1 MRPTSLTFLFVLAVS
16 SFCSLQVLALVPTT
30 LAEVNRLPAY
40 CRGTQQIT
48 RLTGASHEAG
58 LKLYGEEYHH
68 LHHYCWALNA
78 ENKALGVL
86 DKTQRGYLLGPAI
99 SDMDYAINHC
109 RPTFI
114 LLPEMYSG
122 KARVLFKLGRAPE
135 AVASLYK
142 ALQIKPDYAPAA
154 LQLSRYFERQG
165 ERAKAIAILKTTA
178 EHSATPS
185 AAIARQL
192 KKLGASTAPSPEKP
206 H

>member
-1 MRPTSLTFLFVLAVS
+1 MRHNKLTLLFVLVVS
-16 SFCSLQVLALVPTT
+16 SFCSPQVLALTM
-30 LAEVNRLPAY
+30 AEVNRLPAY
-40 CRGTQQIT
+40 CRGTQSIAP
-48 RLTGASHEAG
+48 LTGANHQAG
-58 LKLYGEEYHH
+58 IKLYGDEYRH
-68 LHHYCWALNA
+68 LHHYCLALIA
-78 ENKALGVL
+78 ENKALGIL
-86 DKTQRGYLLGPAI
+86 DKTQRGYLLGPAVG
-99 SDMDYAINHC
+99 DVDYIIQRS

-114 LLPEMYSG
+114 LLPEIYSG
-122 KARVLFKLGRAPE
+122 KGRILFKLGRAPE

-192 KKLGASTAPSPEKP
+192 KKLGASPAPPPEKP

>member
-1 MRPTSLTFLFVLAVS
+1 MRHDSLTLLFVLVVS
-16 SFCSLQVLALVPTT
+16 SFCSPQVLALTM
-30 LAEVNRLPAY
+30 AEVNRLPAY
-40 CRGTQQIT
+40 CRGTQSIAP
-48 RLTGASHEAG
+48 LTGASHEAG
-58 LKLYGEEYHH
+58 IKLYGDEYRH
-68 LHHYCWALNA
+68 LHHYCYALNA
-78 ENKALGVL
+78 ENKALGIL
-86 DKTQRGYLLGPAI
+86 DKTQRGYVLGPAI
-99 SDMDYAINHC
+99 GDVDYSINHC

-122 KARVLFKLGRAPE
+122 KGRILFKLGRAPE

-178 EHSATPS
+178 AQSTTPS

>member
-1 MRPTSLTFLFVLAVS
+1 MRHDSLNLLFVLVVS
-16 SFCSLQVLALVPTT
+16 SFCSPQVLALTM
-30 LAEVNRLPAY
+30 AEVNRLPAY
-40 CRGTQQIT
+40 CRGTQSIAS
-48 RLTGASHEAG
+48 LTGASHEAG
-58 LKLYGEEYHH
+58 IKLYGDEYRH
-68 LHHYCWALNA
+68 LHHYCYALNA
-78 ENKALGVL
+78 ENKALGIL
-86 DKTQRGYLLGPAI
+86 DKTQRGYVLGPAI
-99 SDMDYAINHC
+99 GDADYIIARS

-114 LLPEMYSG
+114 LLPEMYTG
-122 KARVLFKLGRAPE
+122 KGRILFKLGRAPE
-135 AVASLYK
+135 AVGSLYK

-185 AAIARQL
+185 AAIAKQL

>member
-1 MRPTSLTFLFVLAVS
+1 MRPTRLSVLFALALGCC
-16 SFCSLQVLALVPTT
+16 CSTPVLALKPST

-48 RLTGASHEAG
+48 RITGASHDAG
-58 LKLYGEEYHH
+58 MKLYGAEYHH

-78 ENKALGVL
+78 ENKAMGTL

-99 SDMDYAINHC
+99 GDIDYVIRLS
-109 RPTFI
+109 RPQFI
-114 LLPEMYSG
+114 LLPEIYSG
-122 KARVLFKLGRAPE
+122 KARILFKLGRAPE
-135 AVASLYK
+135 AVGSLYK

-165 ERAKAIAILKTTA
+165 EHGKAIAILKTTA
-178 EHSATPS
+178 AHSETPS
-185 AAIARQL
+185 AALTKQL
-192 KKLGASTAPSPEKP
+192 QKLGASTAPPAGKP